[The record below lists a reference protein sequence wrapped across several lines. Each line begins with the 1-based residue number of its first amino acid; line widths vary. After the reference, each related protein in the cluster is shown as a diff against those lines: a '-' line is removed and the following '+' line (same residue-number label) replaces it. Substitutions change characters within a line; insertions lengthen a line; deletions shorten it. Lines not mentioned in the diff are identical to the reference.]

1 MTSQP
6 LTKRVAGPKMTVP
19 NSRLPPLSELRHVT
33 FSKDALIMALKLY
46 FAGCNQPLPVGTVES
61 CIVEAVPDIAVTIAI
76 RDDTSG
82 TLNKVTVAAEK
93 IGAAMI
99 KYCRQVNVPLPRAGQ
114 KSLLTSGDNLILMVQ
129 VRAAQTKLFK
139 VNEETT

>member
-1 MTSQP
+1 MSQALP
-6 LTKRVAGPKMTVP
+6 NKVVGPRVSDPG
-19 NSRLPPLSELRHVT
+19 SRLPPLSELRHVT

-46 FAGCNQPLPVGTVES
+46 FAGCNQPLPAGTVES
-61 CIVEAVPDIAVTIAI
+61 CIVEAVPDIGVTIAI
-76 RDDTSG
+76 RDDASG

-99 KYCRQVNVPLPRAGQ
+99 TYCRQVNVPLPRAGQ
-114 KSLLTSGDNLILMVQ
+114 KSLLTSGENLILMVQ